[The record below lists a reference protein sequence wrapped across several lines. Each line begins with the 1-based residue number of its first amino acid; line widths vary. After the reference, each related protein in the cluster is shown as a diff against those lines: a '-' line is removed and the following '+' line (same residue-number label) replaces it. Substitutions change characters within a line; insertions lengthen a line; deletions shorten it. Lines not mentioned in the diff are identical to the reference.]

1 VPWIIEGRR
10 IEISVNLRL
19 EGLVWYNPPAPLQK
33 RRENP
38 PCPGHESIGKSMVR
52 GLRADYRGEND
63 VILQFPPKGS
73 AGRPGLVKAGREI
86 ERESFRII
94 DEEMGEH
101 RFPPDQWPIVRRVIH
116 TTGDFD
122 YSQRIRFTPDA
133 VFRAIEALRGG
144 SCIYADT
151 RMIRAGLSPWRLEWH
166 GNQVICP
173 AESETSR
180 QLAEK
185 AGVTRTLAAFRGCA
199 ADMDGSVVA
208 IGNAPTALLEVIRL
222 IEEDGV
228 RPALVIGVPVGFVQA
243 EQSKAALLDLTK
255 QPSITVLGRKG
266 GSSVAVA
273 IIHALIE
280 LACPGKK

>member
-1 VPWIIEGRR
+1 
-10 IEISVNLRL
+10 
-19 EGLVWYNPPAPLQK
+19 
-33 RRENP
+33 
-38 PCPGHESIGKSMVR
+38 M
-52 GLRADYRGEND
+52 
-63 VILQFPPKGS
+63 ILKFPPKGS
-73 AGRPGLVKAGREI
+73 VRRPGLVQAGQEI
-86 ERESFRII
+86 ERESFRLI
-94 DEEMGEH
+94 DEEMGKH
-101 RFPPDQWPIVRRVIH
+101 CFPGDQWPIVRRVIH

-122 YSQRIRFTPDA
+122 YAQRIRFTADA
-133 VFRAIEALRGG
+133 VLRGIEALRGG
-144 SCIYADT
+144 RCIYADT

-166 GNQVICP
+166 GNEVICP
-173 AESETSR
+173 AESEKSR

-199 ADMDGSVVA
+199 VDMGGSVIA

-222 IEEDGV
+222 IEEEGV

-243 EQSKAALLDLTK
+243 EQSKAALFDLVK

-280 LACPGKK
+280 LACPEKR